1 MTGWRV
7 GAAIAVFGVCV
18 ALGTIAA
25 SRSSWYEGTDFDC
38 LWSGAR
44 LVAERQDPYDEAL
57 WVRAAG
63 RPRTDA
69 RGDLVPTSSCALR
82 YSYPLWTAVA
92 MVPFGALPLPAAAIA
107 WMTLSLV
114 ATAVGAAASWLASDG
129 RRIGAV
135 LFAAIVLTAQ
145 PFWLLLISGQLAGIA
160 LGLAGLSALWLA
172 RHQDVRSGVAFGLL
186 ALKPQLI
193 ALCGPALF
201 VWGVFARRR
210 AALAAAAVVIALSVV
225 SIAIAPDW
233 PLEWL
238 AELTGRRL
246 RIAALLPTAWG
257 LSADLFGTVLVAPLL
272 IAAVIGAAWSL
283 ARRHATPV
291 GVGAIALAIS
301 VFGTPHAWSYDHL
314 VLVLPWSHTLAIA
327 ARCTGAVRLMLLLG
341 TAAVASLLPWIL
353 YALAF
358 SRGTE
363 TLNALV
369 PALTALLVAAAIRS
383 ASRPAYTA
391 PA

>member
-7 GAAIAVFGVCV
+7 SAAIAVLVACF

-25 SRSSWYEGTDFDC
+25 SRSNWYEGTDFDC

-44 LVAERQDPYDEAL
+44 LVAERQDPYDEAV

-69 RGDLVPTSSCALR
+69 RGELVATSSCALR
-82 YSYPLWTAVA
+82 YSYPLWTAIA
-92 MVPFGALPLPAAAIA
+92 MVPFGVLPLPVASVT
-107 WMTLSLV
+107 WLTLSLV
-114 ATAVGAAASWLASDG
+114 ASSVGAAASWRAAEG
-129 RRIGAV
+129 RRAGAI
-135 LFAAIVLTAQ
+135 LFTAIVLTAQ
-145 PFWLLLISGQLAGIA
+145 PLWLLLISGQLSGIA

-172 RHQDVRSGVAFGLL
+172 RREDLRAGVGFGLL

-201 VWGVFARRR
+201 IWGLVVRRR
-210 AALAAAAVVIALSVV
+210 AALAAAAVVIALLVV
-225 SIAIAPDW
+225 SIAIAPSW

-238 AELTGRRL
+238 AEMTGHRL
-246 RIAALLPTAWG
+246 RIASLLPTAWG
-257 LSADLFGTVLVAPLL
+257 LSADLFGTVLVAPAL
-272 IAAVIGAAWSL
+272 IAAVTGGAWYL
-283 ARRHATPV
+283 ARRRATPV

-301 VFGTPHAWSYDHL
+301 LFGTPHAWSYDHL
-314 VLVLPWSHTLAIA
+314 VLVLPWAHTLAIA
-327 ARCTGAVRLMLLLG
+327 ARNTGAARVTLLLG

-383 ASRPAYTA
+383 DIRPAYTPTA
-391 PA
+391 

>member
-7 GAAIAVFGVCV
+7 IAAIAVLGACF

-25 SRSSWYEGTDFDC
+25 SRSQWYEGTDFDC

-44 LVAERQDPYDEAL
+44 LVADRQDPYDEAV

-82 YSYPLWTAVA
+82 YGYPLWTALA
-92 MVPFGALPLPAAAIA
+92 MVPLGTLPLPVAAIA

-114 ATAVGAAASWLASDG
+114 ATAAGAAAAWRASGG
-129 RRIGAV
+129 RRAGAI
-135 LFAAIVLTAQ
+135 LFASIVLTAQ
-145 PFWLLLISGQLAGIA
+145 PFWLLLISGQLVGIA

-172 RHQDVRSGVAFGLL
+172 RHEDVRAGASFGLL

-193 ALCGPALF
+193 ALCGPVLF
-201 VWGVFARRR
+201 VWGLFARPR
-210 AALAAAAVVIALSVV
+210 AALAAAAVVVALVVV
-225 SIAIAPDW
+225 SIAIAPGW

-238 AELTGRRL
+238 AEITGRRL
-246 RIAALLPTAWG
+246 HIAALLATAWG

-272 IAAVIGAAWSL
+272 IAAVTGGAWYL
-283 ARRHATPV
+283 ARRHATPI
-291 GVGAIALAIS
+291 GVASIALAIS

-314 VLVLPWSHTLAIA
+314 VLVVPWAHTLAIGARSTGA
-327 ARCTGAVRLMLLLG
+327 ARVTLFLG
-341 TAAVASLLPWIL
+341 TAAVASFLPWVL

-369 PALTALLVAAAIRS
+369 PALTALLVAAALRGDTG
-383 ASRPAYTA
+383 PAYTPQA
-391 PA
+391 